1 MKIYDGEKWVNVAG
15 DAGFVDDILSVG
27 GENNRQIIVKDSNNE
42 ILGVLSKDGI
52 EINNAKFNNVQA
64 LNLITKTD
72 KALELTVNNGESIQ
86 YVLNSL
92 PKYLTYDVVI
102 NVMQGTYNEDIVI
115 GGFFGEGQ
123 LTINLRT
130 VVINGSIEVKQNKNV
145 TIYGF
150 NVSEINHTSEN
161 TENVITV
168 SATNWANIDAVKIN
182 GRGSATQ
189 RGVYFTD
196 GSNGR
201 VAEAIINGV
210 QKVDGGA
217 VMSNYCS
224 NVYVVNVKGTNL
236 LNALHAAR
244 GGKIAIAGYIPSSTG
259 TQKLESAGGQITGT
273 ATTQSYTET
282 PKVPIANKTLKFDA
296 NSYKFW
302 RTSIAKWQN
311 GIYIGDYGKSIGGTA
326 TGNNLGVFGIDLTSL
341 RSQLTGKKITGVKVA
356 IRRSTSGGY
365 DSIVEPHL
373 GITTST
379 GSGSAPTVFK
389 NYGSLGGFSKGQYR
403 EVSLPTT
410 FITDIINTTSIKSL
424 ILHRPDEKNY
434 SIFENALQLYVTY
447 EDVSTLQATLEE
459 PIDN

>member
-72 KALELTVNNGESIQ
+72 KELTFTIYEGQSIQ
-86 YVLNSL
+86 DVLDSI
-92 PKYLTYDVVI
+92 PKYLAHNVTI
-102 NVMQGTYNEDIVI
+102 NIMQGTYNEDITI
-115 GGFFGEGQ
+115 GGFFGEGT

-130 VVINGSIEVKQNKNV
+130 VVLNGCIDVKQNKDV

-161 TENVITV
+161 TVDVITV

-201 VAEAIINGV
+201 VAETIVNGV
-210 QKVDGGA
+210 QKADGGA

-236 LNALHAAR
+236 QNALHAAR

-273 ATTQSYTET
+273 ATTQSYVET
-282 PKVPIANKTLKFDA
+282 PKVPVANKTLTFNA
-296 NSYKFW
+296 NKYKFW
-302 RTSIAKWQN
+302 RTSVSKWQD
-311 GIYIGDYGKSIGGTA
+311 GIYIGDYGKSTGGA
-326 TGNNLGVFGIDLTSL
+326 STGNNLSVFGMDFKTL
-341 RSQLTGKKITGVKVA
+341 RTQLTGKKITSVKVA
-356 IRRSTSGGY
+356 LRRSTSGGY
-365 DSIVEPHL
+365 DSVVEPHL
-373 GITTST
+373 AITTSVGANT
-379 GSGSAPTVFK
+379 KPVAYQS
-389 NYGSLGGFSKGQYR
+389 YGSLGGFSKGQYR
-403 EVSLPTT
+403 EVALP
-410 FITDIINTTSIKSL
+410 ISIISDIINNTNIQSFML
-424 ILHRPDEKNY
+424 YRPDEKNY

-459 PIDN
+459 PTDN